1 MPAPSIVPGRYG
13 FADRLIHRLAFAHPA
28 FQRALGDV
36 ENDLFADALHD
47 AHVNEPVFVTAL
59 PRAGTTLLLELL
71 YSTGDFFTFTYRQMP
86 FVLTPLLWDR
96 LSRPFQKAAV
106 AAERAHG
113 DGMQV
118 SVESPEAFEEVLWLN
133 QLRSSYVGETSIR
146 PVPPDAI
153 TPAFREMFGQVLLKL
168 QRLDAAKRGGA
179 RPRRYLSKNNMNVAR
194 LDTLPALFPDATVLL
209 CVRDPLTQAASL
221 KAQHDRF
228 SALHETDGFARR
240 YMEWIGHYDFG
251 ANFKPIDFA
260 GTGALADAPRTA
272 EFWLRYWIEAYR
284 HAQRHLNGN
293 CRVVAFEAL
302 IEPGGRTLHNLAA
315 ALQIHD
321 PRTLTA
327 QAERLRR
334 PRSAGLTEAMLP
346 PELVAEARSIYA
358 ELRSR
363 SL

>member
-1 MPAPSIVPGRYG
+1 MPSASLAPGQYG
-13 FADRLIHRLAFAHPA
+13 LADRLIHRLAFAHPA

-36 ENDLFADALHD
+36 EDDLFAAELRDARLQ
-47 AHVNEPVFVTAL
+47 APVFVTAL

-71 YSTGDFFTFTYRQMP
+71 YATGEFFTFTYRQMP

-96 LSRPFQKAAV
+96 LSGRFQKAAV

-113 DGMQV
+113 DGMEV
-118 SVESPEAFEEVLWLN
+118 SFDSPEAFEEVLWLN

-146 PVPPDAI
+146 PLPPEAI
-153 TPAFREMFGQVLLKL
+153 TRGFRDMFRQVLLKL

-179 RPRRYLSKNNMNVAR
+179 GPRRYLSKNNMNVAR

-209 CVRDPLTQAASL
+209 CVRDPLTHAASL

-228 SALHETDGFARR
+228 SALHAADGFARR

-260 GTGALADAPRTA
+260 GTGMLADAPRTA
-272 EFWLRYWIEAYR
+272 EFWLRYWVEAYR
-284 HAQRHLNGN
+284 HVGRHLNGN

-302 IEPGGRTLHNLAA
+302 IAPGGRTLHNLADA
-315 ALQIHD
+315 VEIAD
-321 PRTLTA
+321 EPALTA
-327 QAERLRR
+327 QAARLRR
-334 PRSAGLTEAMLP
+334 PHSAALDEAALP
-346 PELVAEARSIYA
+346 PDLVAEARSIYA
-358 ELRSR
+358 DLRSR